1 MFYGVKNM
9 GISTTYSPDISQ
21 VQQEMFENNFY
32 MLAQQSKSKFVN
44 WGIAKYVDPKG
55 ARHNMGRI
63 GRIELQK
70 VTGRNP
76 LKQYVD
82 ASFDNRQFST
92 ERYTVS
98 VLIDNKT
105 DVSEL
110 IADPTS
116 SIYSSI
122 DAAKE
127 RVIDRVIA
135 STAVGPVLVGAPNG
149 SVTSLSAANDGV
161 VTVDATSGLVYE
173 KTLEV
178 TQNFINSEL
187 DMSEI
192 YGSMFGFTGKEN
204 TALMG
209 ETEFINNDY
218 VSARPVE
225 QGVMEQVG
233 KYGIA
238 LFAGSVSGG
247 VTIPNP
253 VILEDATYRYCPV
266 LTPNSI
272 SLAMEVAS
280 LRIGQTDAHV
290 DSKEITIAFN
300 IGAMRNEGCR
310 VQIIKTTK

>member
-1 MFYGVKNM
+1 MGV
-9 GISTTYSPDISQ
+9 STTYSPDITQ
-21 VQQEMFENNFY
+21 VQKETFESNFY
-32 MLAQQSKSKFVN
+32 MLTQQSKSKFTQ
-44 WGIAKYVDPKG
+44 WGIAKFVDPKG
-55 ARHNMGRI
+55 ARHNVGRI
-63 GRIELQK
+63 GRLELQK

-76 LKQYVD
+76 LKQYTD

-92 ERYTVS
+92 DRYTVS

-105 DVSEL
+105 DVDEL

-116 SIYSSI
+116 SIYSAI

-135 STAVGPVLVGAPNG
+135 STAIGAVLVGAPNG
-149 SVTSLSAANDGV
+149 SMTSLSAALDGV
-161 VTVDATSGLVYE
+161 VTVDASAGLTYE
-173 KTLEV
+173 KIQEV

-192 YGSMFGFTGKEN
+192 YGSMMGLTGKEN
-204 TALMG
+204 TALMS
-209 ETEFINNDY
+209 EIEFISSDY
-218 VSARPVE
+218 ISARPVE
-225 QGVMEQVG
+225 MGVMENVG

-238 LFAGSVSGG
+238 LFAGNVSSG
-247 VTIPNP
+247 TSIPNP
-253 VILEDATYRYCPV
+253 VIVEDSTLRYCPV
-266 LTPNSI
+266 LTPNAI

-280 LRIGQTDAHV
+280 LRIEQSGAHV

>member
-1 MFYGVKNM
+1 M

-21 VQQEMFENNFY
+21 VQQETFESNFY

-44 WGIAKYVDPKG
+44 WNIAKFVDPKG
-55 ARHNMGRI
+55 ARHNLGRI

-70 VTGRNP
+70 AVGRNP
-76 LKQYVD
+76 LKQYMD

-92 ERYTVS
+92 DRYTAT
-98 VLIDNKT
+98 VLVDQKT

-116 SIYSSI
+116 AIYTNINS
-122 DAAKE
+122 AKE

-135 STAVGPVLVGAPNG
+135 STAIGAVLVGAPNG
-149 SVTSLSAANDGV
+149 SITSLSAASDGV
-161 VTVDATSGLVYE
+161 VTVDATSGLTYE
-173 KTLEV
+173 KILEI
-178 TQNFINSEL
+178 TQNFINSDL
-187 DMSEI
+187 DISEI
-192 YGSMFGFTGKEN
+192 YGSMLGLTGKEN

-225 QGVMEQVG
+225 QGIMEQVG

-238 LFAGSVSGG
+238 LFAGNITSGTSV
-247 VTIPNP
+247 PNP
-253 VILEDATYRYCPV
+253 VIVEDATYRYCPV

-272 SLAMEVAS
+272 SLSMEVAS
-280 LRIGQTDAHV
+280 LRIEQSAAHV

-300 IGAMRNEGCR
+300 IGAMRNEGTR
-310 VQIIKTTK
+310 VQILKTTK